1 MASWKKVIVSGSHAH
16 LAAVTASKFVGAL
29 EGNADTATTATT
41 AAAVSRELT
50 VDNSTLNYDSGTTY
64 DGSTARTISIKDD
77 GVTYAKIQNVS
88 ATNRILG
95 RDSAG
100 AGVIE
105 EITPAN
111 LRTMIN
117 VEDGATG
124 DQSDAEIRT
133 AVEAATDSNVFTDA
147 DHTKLNGIEASADVT
162 DTANVKSALNANLTS
177 LTIGDSNDVI
187 TVPGIMSSSK
197 AIIVGDVTASGDI
210 RANAFVGDGSGL
222 TGLTSP
228 NNSTISIAAGDGLK
242 TGGSF
247 TLNQSGGAT
256 VTLDFDA
263 SDVAGDGLGTNGE
276 DLKVNVDDSSIEIA
290 TDTLRVKA
298 GGIENAMLANDSIS
312 LGGVSVDLGA
322 SDATP
327 AFNLADSTGYQT
339 SNLSGTIT
347 NAQLAGSIAAS
358 KLAGSIGDSKLST
371 ISTAN
376 KVSLSALDIDGA
388 TALGA
393 APAGA
398 DLIPIDDGAG
408 GTNKSMTVT
417 NLQSFMQ
424 SNLTFTTN
432 TDDDVSVTNLK
443 TRLAGGFSSNAVQ
456 IGDSN
461 DVVTIGNKL
470 VVTGDLEVQGAT
482 TTVDTT
488 NLNVTDQWIN
498 LNDGGSAA
506 DGGFVVEGAAVSFGW
521 DQSAGRWG
529 YLSTGAAEGQTAP
542 ANDAFASQVVV
553 NDNVAAYR
561 KNGNIRVES
570 DEIYIYVE

>member
-16 LAAVTASKFVGAL
+16 LTAVTASKFIGPL
-29 EGNADTATTATT
+29 DGNASTATTATE
-41 AAAVSRELT
+41 AGRVSNDLT
-50 VDNSTLNYDSGTTY
+50 VDNSTIQLNSGTTFN
-64 DGSTARTISIKDD
+64 GSGAVTISIKDD

-117 VEDGATG
+117 VEDGATA
-124 DQSDAEIRT
+124 DQSDAEIRA

-162 DTANVKSALNANLTS
+162 DKANVASALNQNLVA

-222 TGLTSP
+222 TGLTSA
-228 NNSTISIAAGDGLK
+228 NNSTITIAAGDGLK

-256 VTLDFDA
+256 ITLDFDA

-276 DLKVNVDDSSIEIA
+276 DLKVNVDDSSIEINS
-290 TDTLRVKA
+290 DTVRVKA
-298 GGIENAMLANDSIS
+298 
-312 LGGVSVDLGA
+312 
-322 SDATP
+322 
-327 AFNLADSTGYQT
+327 
-339 SNLSGTIT
+339 SGIT
-347 NAQLAGSIAAS
+347 NAMLAGSIA
-358 KLAGSIGDSKLST
+358 DSKLST
-371 ISTAN
+371 ITTAN
-376 KVSLSALDIDGA
+376 KVGLAALDIDGG
-388 TALGA
+388 TDIGA
-393 APAGA
+393 ALVDA
-398 DLIPIDDGAG
+398 DLMIVDDGAG
-408 GTNKSMTVT
+408 GTNRKATMSRLATY
-417 NLQSFMQ
+417 MQ
-424 SNLTFTTN
+424 SALTFTTN
-432 TDDDVSVTNLK
+432 TDNDVSVANLK
-443 TRLAGGFSSNAVQ
+443 TALAGGFGSNAVQ

-470 VVTGDLEVQGAT
+470 IVTGDLQVNGTT

-488 NLNVTDQWIN
+488 NLNVTDQFIN

-506 DGGFVVEGAAVSFGW
+506 DGGLVVEGAGVSYGW
-521 DQSAGRWG
+521 DNSAGRWAF
-529 YLSTGAAEGQTAP
+529 LSTGATEGMTTIAQ
-542 ANDAFASQVVV
+542 DAFAAAVVV